1 MRQNR
6 HGKSH
11 QPDKPVLVR
20 QPDRQPALP
29 ERSNRTPHRRVWRGL
44 VVRLNPFLSVCMPS
58 AHGAASAL
66 NYGIALFD
74 LTGWFIKAQTWHNH
88 GKAPVCL

>member
-1 MRQNR
+1 
-6 HGKSH
+6 
-11 QPDKPVLVR
+11 VLVR
-20 QPDRQPALP
+20 QPDSQPALP
-29 ERSNRTPHRRVWRGL
+29 ARSNRTLHRRAWHGP
-44 VVRLNPFLSVCMPS
+44 VVRLNLFLSVCMPF

-88 GKAPVCL
+88 GKVPVYF